1 MDVSCPFP
9 SWDGGRDISLPWGQ
23 FLQLPWVA
31 PTPRETQP
39 LIPAEP
45 PSKNPPSPAHRTNSS
60 AVFNTPGS
68 PQFLYRAG
76 VWGSARPGRAPAA
89 RPVLPSRLRPCRSPR
104 RSSPGSAPPTCS
116 LSVTSPSH
124 PRPLPVHPTHRA
136 AGLITGR
143 HPAAPRLLHRPSPSR
158 RRRPALPSETSPGA
172 ASPEGSSGHF
182 RGRPEHHSDQL
193 LPASSQV
200 KVNKDYLTKFC

>member
-1 MDVSCPFP
+1 MGSVSPAALGCPHP
-9 SWDGGRDISLPWGQ
+9 QRDPAPDSSGTA
-23 FLQLPWVA
+23 LQ
-31 PTPRETQP
+31 
-39 LIPAEP
+39 EP
-45 PSKNPPSPAHRTNSS
+45 PIAGPSDQLLCSFQHSGFPA
-60 AVFNTPGS
+60 VPLPGGGVGFC
-68 PQFLYRAG
+68 QAG
-76 VWGSARPGRAPAA
+76 
-89 RPVLPSRLRPCRSPR
+89 PCTGRSPR
-104 RSSPGSAPPTCS
+104 PPLPPPPLPVSTAQLAWLSTSHLLAVSHES
-116 LSVTSPSH
+116 LP
-124 PRPLPVHPTHRA
+124 PPPPPVHPTHRA